1 MNDLREYYYKKR
13 FISFKDIH
21 LFTPHQNATLYAPLA
36 LSPLQ
41 TPQLTPPVCPTC
53 SNILTVS
60 PTPVSSS
67 PSPEHAGLN
76 RLECLTCPY
85 QYILQ
90 KAIYDRKT
98 FKREEKEDV
107 FGGPGMWDN
116 ADKTEKQCTVSDCDG
131 MEATVRQVQIRSA
144 DEPMTSFFR
153 CMKCGAQWREN

>member
-1 MNDLREYYYKKR
+1 ML
-13 FISFKDIH
+13 
-21 LFTPHQNATLYAPLA
+21 LF
-36 LSPLQ
+36 
-41 TPQLTPPVCPTC
+41 CPTC

-67 PSPEHAGLN
+67 PSPEDAGLN

-153 CMKCGAQWREN
+153 VSEVFVLFGVLGVEERGVGEGRGRGIVGGRGRCCCMNGKRGGWVGA